1 MVEGGDEIIVA
12 LKNGD
17 EYTAKL
23 VGRDKK
29 TDVALLKIEADK
41 PLPTVKIG
49 DSQKLRVGQWVVAI
63 GSPWGLDQTVTAG
76 IISALGRR
84 PAARELCTFYSNR
97 CGGQSRNSGGPL
109 MDLEGRV
116 IGINSQIISP

>member
-63 GSPWGLDQTVTAG
+63 GFPLGLDQTVTAG
-76 IISALGRR
+76 IIKQLWAGVCRKRIMYL
-84 PAARELCTFYSNR
+84 YSNDAAVNP
-97 CGGQSRNSGGPL
+97 GNSGV
-109 MDLEGRV
+109 R
-116 IGINSQIISP
+116 